1 MRSARTDAFWNSF
14 RRHDGLEWT
23 NYQAT
28 LFRNVPDQADRLL
41 TMMSIGAMRATMGPM
56 HYFGDDR
63 EEPVPL
69 ARVTMLVLVDRQQ
82 RPRLIWRTTGVA
94 ASLRSPR

>member
-14 RRHDGLEWT
+14 RRHEGLGQT

-28 LFRNVPDQADRLL
+28 RFRTLPAQADQLL

-56 HYFGDDR
+56 YYFGEGR
-63 EEPVPL
+63 EEPVSSVGDY
-69 ARVTMLVLVDRQQ
+69 AVLVDRQQ
-82 RPRLIWRTTGVA
+82 RPRLIWRTTGVN
-94 ASLRSPR
+94 SLRSPR